1 MIDKVF
7 IDANILLSAIV
18 FPEGICGKALRK
30 ALEKGIKIITSDY
43 VIFEVK
49 EVLSRK
55 FPEVA
60 IDRLETLLEL
70 ADVTILKS
78 PPLEEVLKYEDK
90 ISDKK
95 DVPILTSCI
104 TNNITLVSGD
114 KAFRTEKIK
123 QLINVL
129 SCSELLALVEK
140 T

>member
-1 MIDKVF
+1 MIDKIF

-18 FPEGICGKALRK
+18 FPKGICGKALRK
-30 ALEKGIKIITSDY
+30 ALERGIKIITSDY

-95 DVPILTSCI
+95 DVPILATCI

-114 KAFRTEKIK
+114 KAFHTEKIK